1 MRSVKDRGKSKGKS
15 KGMKSV
21 VLAAIYCGA
30 WLIPT
35 VGIKLLAD
43 EVLNSMI
50 LHIAFTMMCV
60 PAFAFAVTFVYARR
74 GGQRLWLALYML
86 AAAVILYVIFGYN
99 ELQPDFIVTNLI
111 PGFFGA
117 GLGGV
122 IRNEPIAA
130 RQYEIDNAKKIA
142 EEKAEKDYKPIVK

>member
-1 MRSVKDRGKSKGKS
+1 MRSVKDRGKGKS

-60 PAFAFAVTFVYARR
+60 PAFAFAVNFVYARR
-74 GGQRLWLALYML
+74 GGQRLWLAFYML
-86 AAAVILYVIFGYN
+86 AAAVILYAVFGYN
-99 ELQPDFIVTNLI
+99 ELQPDFIVTNVI